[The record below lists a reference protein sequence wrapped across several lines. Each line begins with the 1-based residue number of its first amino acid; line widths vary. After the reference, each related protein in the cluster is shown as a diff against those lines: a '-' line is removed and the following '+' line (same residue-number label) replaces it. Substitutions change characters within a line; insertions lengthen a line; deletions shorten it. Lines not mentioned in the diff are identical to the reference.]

1 MFAGI
6 NKFWSPPRFIYTL
19 RRAQNRFMSRNINFI
34 LNIMALENIK
44 NYNLEKSD
52 DKKL

>member
-1 MFAGI
+1 
-6 NKFWSPPRFIYTL
+6 
-19 RRAQNRFMSRNINFI
+19 MSRNINFI

-52 DKKL
+52 YKRLWTITLVLKSQMFYIFPQRKYTIDR